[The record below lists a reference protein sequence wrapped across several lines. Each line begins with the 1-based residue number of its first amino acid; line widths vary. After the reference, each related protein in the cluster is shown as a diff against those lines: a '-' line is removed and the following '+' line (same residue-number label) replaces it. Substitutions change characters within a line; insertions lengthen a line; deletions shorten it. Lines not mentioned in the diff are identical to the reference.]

1 MNFWKI
7 KTFKTIESMNNWL
20 AKNDRLIQFNE
31 IYVNNAYAVEYRKLR
46 RIY

>member
-1 MNFWKI
+1 MYLWKI
-7 KTFKTIESMNNWL
+7 KTFKTIEAMNSWL
-20 AKNDRLIQFNE
+20 EKNDHHIQFNE